1 MIYAVT
7 PQKYP
12 QNFIEEIKY
21 KDENDFEWRIARVEN
36 GLYVKYFGDSYFKFN
51 NFVCENKEGKMLK
64 VKNTGCIFFADSDFE
79 TFADVRNILKNG
91 FTDDIWDTFQDLFQE
106 RLSIDDRLTEDE
118 V

>member
-36 GLYVKYFGDSYFKFN
+36 GLY
-51 NFVCENKEGKMLK
+51 
-64 VKNTGCIFFADSDFE
+64 
-79 TFADVRNILKNG
+79 
-91 FTDDIWDTFQDLFQE
+91 E